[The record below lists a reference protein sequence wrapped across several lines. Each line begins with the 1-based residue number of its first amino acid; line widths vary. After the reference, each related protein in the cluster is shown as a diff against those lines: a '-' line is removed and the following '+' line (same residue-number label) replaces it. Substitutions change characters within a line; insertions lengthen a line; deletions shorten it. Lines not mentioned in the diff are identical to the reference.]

1 MFEEHRSPTE
11 QLKELFLQTNH
22 PEVLNRLIQKAG
34 YLVLL
39 DLDIKGL
46 DLLSQ
51 MIFVQHRYDL
61 IFSIDKPRDLKRFLN
76 YVIDKFIIN
85 KEDEADDNLDM
96 DMSSQFVDGVIQA
109 IETCDW
115 EGGRYITKAL
125 VNERYSFINKLLVSE
140 KNNKYRKY
148 YNYYTD
154 LLEAVVKNRT
164 ISNEVILDFI
174 LPEVPDISKYFLKN
188 ICTRFS
194 GENDIFNLVDNI
206 GKVKDRLFRINETGG
221 TVNAE
226 RLLKDSI
233 DMMLNDDVTQDLMFG
248 LFVSVERIASQIIYY
263 RLEEFKLLFERFVLM
278 FKEVKDTVDFYIE
291 SSSENEGTF
300 PLGEINDEISAETIE
315 GLAYCIYHG
324 STIADYNIVKDDRF
338 LMEALSQVSRALG
351 LYIYMGILPE
361 NWIYNDEYYH
371 VLQSQEEASKRTFSN
386 DDTDTG
392 EINLDE
398 FLEGLN

>member
-11 QLKELFLQTNH
+11 QLKELYLQTNH

-34 YLVLL
+34 FLILL

-51 MIFVQHRYDL
+51 MVFVQNRYDL
-61 IFSIDKPRDLKRFLN
+61 IFSIDKPRDLKRFFN

-85 KEDEADDNLDM
+85 KEDEIDENM
-96 DMSSQFVDGVIQA
+96 DIDISSQFVDGVIQA
-109 IETCDW
+109 IEVCDW
-115 EGGRYITKAL
+115 EGGRYVTKAL
-125 VNERYSFINKLLVSE
+125 VNERYSFINRLLASE

-174 LPEVPDISKYFLKN
+174 MPEIPDISKYFLKN
-188 ICTRFS
+188 ICTRFT
-194 GENDIFNLVDNI
+194 GENDIFNVIDNI
-206 GKVKDRLFRINETGG
+206 GKIKDRIFRINETGG
-221 TVNAE
+221 TVDID

-233 DMMLNDDVTQDLMFG
+233 DMMLNDDLTQELMFG
-248 LFVSVERIASQIIYY
+248 LFVSVEKISNQIIYY
-263 RLEEFKLLFERFVLM
+263 RLEEFKLFFERFVLM
-278 FKEVKDTVDFYIE
+278 FKEVKDNVNFYIE
-291 SSSENEGTF
+291 SSAENEGIF
-300 PLGEINDEISAETIE
+300 PLGEINDEISAETID
-315 GLAYCIYHG
+315 GLAYCIFHG

-338 LMEALSQVSRALG
+338 LMDSLAQVSRSLG

-371 VLQSQEEASKRTFSN
+371 VLQSQEDASRRSFSSN
-386 DDTDTG
+386 NDTG
-392 EINLDE
+392 EIDLDE

>member
-1 MFEEHRSPTE
+1 MFEEHRSPSE
-11 QLKELFLQTNH
+11 QLKELYLQTNH

-34 YLVLL
+34 FLVLL

-51 MIFVQHRYDL
+51 MIFVQNKYDL
-61 IFSIDKPRDLKRFLN
+61 IFSIDKPRDLKRFFN

-85 KEDEADDNLDM
+85 KEDEIDENM
-96 DMSSQFVDGVIQA
+96 DVDISSQFVDGVIQA
-109 IETCDW
+109 IEVCDW
-115 EGGRYITKAL
+115 EGGRYVTKAL
-125 VNERYSFINKLLVSE
+125 VNERYSFINRLLASE

-174 LPEVPDISKYFLKN
+174 MPEIPDISKYFLKN
-188 ICTRFS
+188 ICTRFT
-194 GENDIFNLVDNI
+194 GENDIFNVIDNI
-206 GKVKDRLFRINETGG
+206 GKIKDRIYRINETGG
-221 TVNAE
+221 TVDID

-233 DMMLNDDVTQDLMFG
+233 DMMLNDDLTQELMFG
-248 LFVSVERIASQIIYY
+248 LFVSVEKISNQIIYY
-263 RLEEFKLLFERFVLM
+263 RLEEFKLFFERFVLM
-278 FKEVKDTVDFYIE
+278 FKEVKENVNFYIE
-291 SSSENEGTF
+291 SSAENEGVF
-300 PLGEINDEISAETIE
+300 PLGEINDEISAETID
-315 GLAYCIYHG
+315 GLAYCIFHG

-338 LMEALSQVSRALG
+338 LMDSLAQVSRSLG

-371 VLQSQEEASKRTFSN
+371 VLQSQEDASRRSFSN
-386 DDTDTG
+386 NNDTG
-392 EINLDE
+392 EIDLDE

>member
-11 QLKELFLQTNH
+11 QLKELYLQTNH

-34 YLVLL
+34 FLVLL

-51 MIFVQHRYDL
+51 MIFVQNRYDL
-61 IFSIDKPRDLKRFLN
+61 IFSIDKPRDLKRFFN

-85 KEDEADDNLDM
+85 KEDEIDENM
-96 DMSSQFVDGVIQA
+96 DVDISSQFVDGVIQA
-109 IETCDW
+109 IEVCDW
-115 EGGRYITKAL
+115 EGGRYVTKAL
-125 VNERYSFINKLLVSE
+125 VNERYSFINRLLASE

-174 LPEVPDISKYFLKN
+174 MPEIPDISKYFLKN
-188 ICTRFS
+188 ICTRFT
-194 GENDIFNLVDNI
+194 GENDIFNVIDNI
-206 GKVKDRLFRINETGG
+206 GKIKDRIFRINETGG
-221 TVNAE
+221 TVDID

-233 DMMLNDDVTQDLMFG
+233 DMMLNDDLTQELMFG
-248 LFVSVERIASQIIYY
+248 LFVSVEKISNQIIYY
-263 RLEEFKLLFERFVLM
+263 RLEEFKLFFERFVLM
-278 FKEVKDTVDFYIE
+278 FKEVKDNVNFYIE
-291 SSSENEGTF
+291 SSAENEGIF
-300 PLGEINDEISAETIE
+300 PLGEINDEISAETID
-315 GLAYCIYHG
+315 GLAYCIFHG

-338 LMEALSQVSRALG
+338 LMDSLAQVSRSLG

-371 VLQSQEEASKRTFSN
+371 VLQSQEDASRRSFSSN
-386 DDTDTG
+386 NDTG
-392 EINLDE
+392 EIDLDE

>member
-11 QLKELFLQTNH
+11 QLKELYLQTNH

-34 YLVLL
+34 FLVLL

-51 MIFVQHRYDL
+51 MVFVQNRYDL
-61 IFSIDKPRDLKRFLN
+61 IFSIDKPRDLKRFFN

-85 KEDEADDNLDM
+85 KEDEIDENIDV

-109 IETCDW
+109 IEVCDW
-115 EGGRYITKAL
+115 EGGRYVTKAL
-125 VNERYSFINKLLVSE
+125 VNERYSFINRLLASE

-174 LPEVPDISKYFLKN
+174 MPEIPDISKYFLKN
-188 ICTRFS
+188 ICTRFT
-194 GENDIFNLVDNI
+194 GENDIFNVIDNI
-206 GKVKDRLFRINETGG
+206 GKIKDRIFRINETGG
-221 TVNAE
+221 TVDID

-233 DMMLNDDVTQDLMFG
+233 DMMLNDDLTQELMFG
-248 LFVSVERIASQIIYY
+248 LFVSVEKISNQIIYY
-263 RLEEFKLLFERFVLM
+263 RLEEFKLFFERFVLM
-278 FKEVKDTVDFYIE
+278 FKEVKDNVNFYIE
-291 SSSENEGTF
+291 SSAENEGIF
-300 PLGEINDEISAETIE
+300 PLGEINDEISAETID
-315 GLAYCIYHG
+315 GLAYCIFHG

-338 LMEALSQVSRALG
+338 LMDSLAQVSRSLG

-371 VLQSQEEASKRTFSN
+371 VLQSQEDASRRSFSSN
-386 DDTDTG
+386 NDTG
-392 EINLDE
+392 EIDLDE

>member
-11 QLKELFLQTNH
+11 QLKELYLQTNH

-34 YLVLL
+34 FLVLL

-51 MIFVQHRYDL
+51 MVFVQNRYDL
-61 IFSIDKPRDLKRFLN
+61 IFSIDKPRDLKRFFN

-85 KEDEADDNLDM
+85 KEDEIDENM
-96 DMSSQFVDGVIQA
+96 DIDISSQFVDGVIQA
-109 IETCDW
+109 IEVCDW
-115 EGGRYITKAL
+115 EGGRYVTKAL
-125 VNERYSFINKLLVSE
+125 VNERYSFINRLLASE

-174 LPEVPDISKYFLKN
+174 MPEIPDISKYFLKN
-188 ICTRFS
+188 ICTRFT
-194 GENDIFNLVDNI
+194 GENDIFNVIDNI
-206 GKVKDRLFRINETGG
+206 GKIKDRIFRINETGG
-221 TVNAE
+221 TVDID

-233 DMMLNDDVTQDLMFG
+233 DMMLNDDLTQELMFG
-248 LFVSVERIASQIIYY
+248 LFVSVEKISNQIIYY
-263 RLEEFKLLFERFVLM
+263 RLEEFKLFFERFVLM
-278 FKEVKDTVDFYIE
+278 FKEVKDNVNFYIE
-291 SSSENEGTF
+291 SSAENEGIF
-300 PLGEINDEISAETIE
+300 PLGEINDEISAETID
-315 GLAYCIYHG
+315 GLAYCIFHG

-338 LMEALSQVSRALG
+338 LMDSLAQVSRSLG

-371 VLQSQEEASKRTFSN
+371 VLQSQEDASRRSFSSN
-386 DDTDTG
+386 NDTG
-392 EINLDE
+392 EIDLDE

>member
-11 QLKELFLQTNH
+11 QLKELYLQTNH
-22 PEVLNRLIQKAG
+22 PEVLNRLIQRAG
-34 YLVLL
+34 FLVLL
-39 DLDIKGL
+39 DLDVKGL

-51 MIFVQHRYDL
+51 MVFVQNRYDL
-61 IFSIDKPRDLKRFLN
+61 IFSIDKPRDLKRFFN

-85 KEDEADDNLDM
+85 KEDEIDENMDV
-96 DMSSQFVDGVIQA
+96 DMSSQFVDGVIRA
-109 IETCDW
+109 IEVCDW
-115 EGGRYITKAL
+115 EGGRYVTKAL
-125 VNERYSFINKLLVSE
+125 VNERYSFITRLLASE

-174 LPEVPDISKYFLKN
+174 MPEIPDIAKYFLKN
-188 ICTRFS
+188 ICTRFT
-194 GENDIFNLVDNI
+194 GENDIFNVVDNI

-221 TVNAE
+221 SVDSD

-233 DMMLNDDVTQDLMFG
+233 DMMLSDDVTQELLFG
-248 LFVSVERIASQIIYY
+248 LFVSVEKISNQIIYY
-263 RLEEFKLLFERFVLM
+263 RLEEFKLFFERFVLM
-278 FKEVKDTVDFYIE
+278 FKEVKDNVNFYIE
-291 SSSENEGTF
+291 SSAENEGIF
-300 PLGEINDEISAETIE
+300 PLGEINDEISAETMD
-315 GLAYCIYHG
+315 GLAYCLYHG

-338 LMEALSQVSRALG
+338 LMDSLAQVSRSLG

-361 NWIYNDEYYH
+361 NWVYNDEYYH
-371 VLQSQEEASKRTFSN
+371 ILQSQEDASRRSFSN
-386 DDTDTG
+386 NDSG
-392 EINLDE
+392 EIDLDE

>member
-11 QLKELFLQTNH
+11 QLKELYLQTNH

-34 YLVLL
+34 FLVLL

-51 MIFVQHRYDL
+51 MIFVQNRYDL
-61 IFSIDKPRDLKRFLN
+61 IFSIDKPRDLKRFFN

-85 KEDEADDNLDM
+85 KEDEIDENM
-96 DMSSQFVDGVIQA
+96 DVDISSQFVDGVIQA
-109 IETCDW
+109 IEVCDW
-115 EGGRYITKAL
+115 EGGRYVTKAL
-125 VNERYSFINKLLVSE
+125 VNERYSFINRLLASE

-174 LPEVPDISKYFLKN
+174 MPEIPDIAKYFLKN
-188 ICTRFS
+188 ICTRFT
-194 GENDIFNLVDNI
+194 GENDIFNVIDNI
-206 GKVKDRLFRINETGG
+206 GKIKDRIFRIYETGG
-221 TVNAE
+221 TVDID

-233 DMMLNDDVTQDLMFG
+233 DMMLNDDLTQELMFG
-248 LFVSVERIASQIIYY
+248 LFVSVEKISNQIIYY
-263 RLEEFKLLFERFVLM
+263 RLEEFKLFFERFVLM
-278 FKEVKDTVDFYIE
+278 FKEVKENVNFYIE
-291 SSSENEGTF
+291 SSAENEGIF
-300 PLGEINDEISAETIE
+300 PLGEINDEISAETID
-315 GLAYCIYHG
+315 GLAYCIFHG

-338 LMEALSQVSRALG
+338 LMDSLAQVSRSLG

-371 VLQSQEEASKRTFSN
+371 VLQSQEDASRRSYSSN
-386 DDTDTG
+386 NDTG
-392 EINLDE
+392 EIDLDE

>member
-11 QLKELFLQTNH
+11 QLKELYLQTNH
-22 PEVLNRLIQKAG
+22 PEVLNRLIQRAG
-34 YLVLL
+34 FLVLL
-39 DLDIKGL
+39 DLDVKGL

-51 MIFVQHRYDL
+51 MVFVQNRYDL
-61 IFSIDKPRDLKRFLN
+61 IFSIDKPRDLKRFFN

-85 KEDEADDNLDM
+85 KEDEIDENMDV
-96 DMSSQFVDGVIQA
+96 DMSSQFVDGVIRA
-109 IETCDW
+109 IEVCDW
-115 EGGRYITKAL
+115 EGGRYVTKAL
-125 VNERYSFINKLLVSE
+125 VNERYSFIIRLLASE

-174 LPEVPDISKYFLKN
+174 MPEIPDIAKYFLKS
-188 ICTRFS
+188 ICTRFT
-194 GENDIFNLVDNI
+194 GENDIFNVVDNI

-221 TVNAE
+221 SVDSD

-233 DMMLNDDVTQDLMFG
+233 DMMLSDDVTQELLFG
-248 LFVSVERIASQIIYY
+248 LFVSVEKISNRIIYY
-263 RLEEFKLLFERFVLM
+263 RLEEFKLFFERFVLM
-278 FKEVKDTVDFYIE
+278 FKEVKDNVNFYIE
-291 SSSENEGTF
+291 SSAENEGIF
-300 PLGEINDEISAETIE
+300 PLGEINDEISAETMD
-315 GLAYCIYHG
+315 GLAYCLYHG

-338 LMEALSQVSRALG
+338 LMDSLAQVSRSLG

-361 NWIYNDEYYH
+361 NWVYNDEYYH
-371 VLQSQEEASKRTFSN
+371 ILQSQEDASRRSFSN
-386 DDTDTG
+386 NDSG
-392 EINLDE
+392 EIDLDE

>member
-11 QLKELFLQTNH
+11 QLKELYLQTNH

-34 YLVLL
+34 FLVLL

-51 MIFVQHRYDL
+51 MVFVQNRYDL
-61 IFSIDKPRDLKRFLN
+61 IFSIDKPRDLKRFFN

-85 KEDEADDNLDM
+85 KEDEIDENM
-96 DMSSQFVDGVIQA
+96 DIDISSQFVDGVIQA
-109 IETCDW
+109 IEVCDW
-115 EGGRYITKAL
+115 EGGRYVTKAL
-125 VNERYSFINKLLVSE
+125 VNERYSFINRLLASE

-174 LPEVPDISKYFLKN
+174 MPEIPDISKYFLKN
-188 ICTRFS
+188 ICTRFT
-194 GENDIFNLVDNI
+194 GENDIFNVIDNI
-206 GKVKDRLFRINETGG
+206 GKIKDRIFRINETGG
-221 TVNAE
+221 TVDID

-233 DMMLNDDVTQDLMFG
+233 DMMLNDDLTQELMFG
-248 LFVSVERIASQIIYY
+248 LFVSVEKISNQIIYY
-263 RLEEFKLLFERFVLM
+263 RLEEFKLFFERFVLM
-278 FKEVKDTVDFYIE
+278 FKEVKDNVNFYIE
-291 SSSENEGTF
+291 SSAENEGIF
-300 PLGEINDEISAETIE
+300 PLGEINDEISAETID
-315 GLAYCIYHG
+315 GLAYCIFHG

-338 LMEALSQVSRALG
+338 LMDSLAQVSRSLG

-371 VLQSQEEASKRTFSN
+371 VLQSQEDASRRSYSSN
-386 DDTDTG
+386 NDTG
-392 EINLDE
+392 EIDLDE

>member
-11 QLKELFLQTNH
+11 QLKELYLQTNH

-34 YLVLL
+34 FLVLL

-51 MIFVQHRYDL
+51 MIFVQNRYDL
-61 IFSIDKPRDLKRFLN
+61 IFSIDKPRDLKRFFN

-85 KEDEADDNLDM
+85 KEDEIDENMDV

-109 IETCDW
+109 IEVCDW
-115 EGGRYITKAL
+115 EGGRYVTKAL
-125 VNERYSFINKLLVSE
+125 VNERYSFINRLLASE

-174 LPEVPDISKYFLKN
+174 MPEIPDISKYFLKN
-188 ICTRFS
+188 ICTRFT
-194 GENDIFNLVDNI
+194 GENDIFNVIDNI
-206 GKVKDRLFRINETGG
+206 GKIKDRLFRINETGG
-221 TVNAE
+221 TVDID

-233 DMMLNDDVTQDLMFG
+233 DMMLNDDLTQELMFG
-248 LFVSVERIASQIIYY
+248 LFVSVEKISNQIIYY
-263 RLEEFKLLFERFVLM
+263 RLEEFKLFFERFVLM
-278 FKEVKDTVDFYIE
+278 FKEVKENVNFYIE
-291 SSSENEGTF
+291 SSAENEGIF
-300 PLGEINDEISAETIE
+300 PLGEINDEISAETID
-315 GLAYCIYHG
+315 GLAYCIFHG

-338 LMEALSQVSRALG
+338 LMDSLAQVSRSLG

-371 VLQSQEEASKRTFSN
+371 VLQSQEDASRRSYSN
-386 DDTDTG
+386 NNDTG
-392 EINLDE
+392 EIDLDE

>member
-1 MFEEHRSPTE
+1 MFEEHRSPSE
-11 QLKELFLQTNH
+11 QLKELYLQTNH

-34 YLVLL
+34 FLVLL

-51 MIFVQHRYDL
+51 MIFVQNKYDL
-61 IFSIDKPRDLKRFLN
+61 IFSIDKPRDLKRFFN

-85 KEDEADDNLDM
+85 KEDEIDENM
-96 DMSSQFVDGVIQA
+96 DVDISSQFVDGVIQA
-109 IETCDW
+109 IEVCDW
-115 EGGRYITKAL
+115 EGGRYVTKAL
-125 VNERYSFINKLLVSE
+125 VNERYSFINRLLASE

-174 LPEVPDISKYFLKN
+174 MPEIPDISKYFLKN
-188 ICTRFS
+188 ICTRFT
-194 GENDIFNLVDNI
+194 GENDIFNVIDNI
-206 GKVKDRLFRINETGG
+206 GKIKDRIYRINETGG
-221 TVNAE
+221 TVDID

-233 DMMLNDDVTQDLMFG
+233 DMMLNDDLTQELMFG
-248 LFVSVERIASQIIYY
+248 LFVSVEKISNQIIYY
-263 RLEEFKLLFERFVLM
+263 RLEEFKLFFERFVLM
-278 FKEVKDTVDFYIE
+278 FKEVKDNVNFYIE
-291 SSSENEGTF
+291 SSAENEGIF
-300 PLGEINDEISAETIE
+300 PLGEINDEISAETID
-315 GLAYCIYHG
+315 GLAYCIFHG

-338 LMEALSQVSRALG
+338 LMDSLAQVSRSLG

-371 VLQSQEEASKRTFSN
+371 VLQSQEDASRRSFSN
-386 DDTDTG
+386 NNDTG
-392 EINLDE
+392 EIDLDE

>member
-11 QLKELFLQTNH
+11 QLKELYLQTNH
-22 PEVLNRLIQKAG
+22 PEVLNRLIQRAG
-34 YLVLL
+34 FLVLL
-39 DLDIKGL
+39 DLDVKGL

-51 MIFVQHRYDL
+51 MIFVQNRYDL
-61 IFSIDKPRDLKRFLN
+61 IFSIDKPRDLKRFFN

-85 KEDEADDNLDM
+85 KEDEIDENMDI
-96 DMSSQFVDGVIQA
+96 DMSSQFVDGVIRA
-109 IETCDW
+109 IEVCDW

-125 VNERYSFINKLLVSE
+125 VNERYSFITRLLASE

-174 LPEVPDISKYFLKN
+174 MPEIPDISKYFLKN
-188 ICTRFS
+188 ICTRFT
-194 GENDIFNLVDNI
+194 GENDIFNVVDNI

-221 TVNAE
+221 SVDSD
-226 RLLKDSI
+226 RLLKESI
-233 DMMLNDDVTQDLMFG
+233 DMMLSDDVTQELLFG
-248 LFVSVERIASQIIYY
+248 LFVSVEKISNQIIYY
-263 RLEEFKLLFERFVLM
+263 RLEEFKLFFERFVLM
-278 FKEVKDTVDFYIE
+278 FKEVKDNVNFYIE
-291 SSSENEGTF
+291 SSAENEGIF
-300 PLGEINDEISAETIE
+300 PLGEINDEISAETID
-315 GLAYCIYHG
+315 GLAYCLYHG

-338 LMEALSQVSRALG
+338 LMDSLAQVSRSLG

-361 NWIYNDEYYH
+361 NWVYNDEYYH
-371 VLQSQEEASKRTFSN
+371 ILQSQEDASKRSFSN
-386 DDTDTG
+386 NDNG
-392 EINLDE
+392 EIDLDE

>member
-11 QLKELFLQTNH
+11 QLKELFLETNH

-34 YLVLL
+34 FLVLL

-51 MIFVQHRYDL
+51 MIFVQNRYDL
-61 IFSIDKPRDLKRFLN
+61 IFSISKPRDLKRFFN
-76 YVIDKFIIN
+76 YVIDKFTIN
-85 KEDEADDNLDM
+85 KEDEIDENMDV

-109 IETCDW
+109 IEVCDW
-115 EGGRYITKAL
+115 EGGRYVTKAL
-125 VNERYSFINKLLVSE
+125 VNERYSFIIRLLASE

-148 YNYYTD
+148 YNYYND

-174 LPEVPDISKYFLKN
+174 LPEIPDISKYFLKN

-194 GENDIFNLVDNI
+194 GENDIFNIVDNI
-206 GKVKDRLFRINETGG
+206 GKVKDRLFKINETGG
-221 TVNAE
+221 TIE
-226 RLLKDSI
+226 CDRLLKESI
-233 DMMLNDDVTQDLMFG
+233 DMMLNDDITQELLFG
-248 LFVSVERIASQIIYY
+248 LFVSVEKISNQIIYY
-263 RLEEFKLLFERFVLM
+263 RLEEFKLFFERFVLM
-278 FKEVKDTVDFYIE
+278 FKEVKDTVNFYIE
-291 SSSENEGTF
+291 SSAENEGIF
-300 PLGEINDEISAETIE
+300 PLGEINDEISAETVE
-315 GLAYCIYHG
+315 GLAYCIFHG
-324 STIADYNIVKDDRF
+324 STISDYNIVKDDRF
-338 LMEALSQVSRALG
+338 LMDSLAQVSRSLG

-361 NWIYNDEYYH
+361 TWVYNDEYFH
-371 VLQSQEEASKRTFSN
+371 VLQSQEDASNRTFVS
-386 DDTDTG
+386 DSETG

>member
-11 QLKELFLQTNH
+11 QLKELYLQTNH

-34 YLVLL
+34 FLILL

-51 MIFVQHRYDL
+51 MIFVQNRYDL
-61 IFSIDKPRDLKRFLN
+61 IFSIDKPRDLKRFFN

-85 KEDEADDNLDM
+85 KEDEIDENM
-96 DMSSQFVDGVIQA
+96 DVDISSQFVDGVIQA
-109 IETCDW
+109 IEVCDW
-115 EGGRYITKAL
+115 EGGRYVTKAL
-125 VNERYSFINKLLVSE
+125 VNERYSFINRLLASE

-174 LPEVPDISKYFLKN
+174 MPEIPDISKYFLKN
-188 ICTRFS
+188 ICTRFT
-194 GENDIFNLVDNI
+194 GENDIFNVIDNI
-206 GKVKDRLFRINETGG
+206 GKIKDRIFRINETGG
-221 TVNAE
+221 TVDID

-233 DMMLNDDVTQDLMFG
+233 DMMLNDDLTQELMFG
-248 LFVSVERIASQIIYY
+248 LFVSVEKISNQIIYY
-263 RLEEFKLLFERFVLM
+263 RLEEFKLFFERFVLM
-278 FKEVKDTVDFYIE
+278 FKEVKDNVNFYIE
-291 SSSENEGTF
+291 SSAENEGIF
-300 PLGEINDEISAETIE
+300 PLGEINDEISAETID
-315 GLAYCIYHG
+315 GLAYCIFHG

-338 LMEALSQVSRALG
+338 LMDSLAQVSRSLG

-371 VLQSQEEASKRTFSN
+371 VLQSQEDASRRSYSSN
-386 DDTDTG
+386 NDTG
-392 EINLDE
+392 EIDLDE

>member
-11 QLKELFLQTNH
+11 QLKELYLQTSH

-34 YLVLL
+34 FLILL

-51 MIFVQHRYDL
+51 MIFVQNRYDL
-61 IFSIDKPRDLKRFLN
+61 IFSIDKPRDLKRFFN

-85 KEDEADDNLDM
+85 KEDEIDENM
-96 DMSSQFVDGVIQA
+96 DVDISSQFVDGVIQA
-109 IETCDW
+109 IEVCDW
-115 EGGRYITKAL
+115 EGGRYVTKAL
-125 VNERYSFINKLLVSE
+125 VNERYSFINRLLASE

-174 LPEVPDISKYFLKN
+174 MPEIPDISKYFLKN
-188 ICTRFS
+188 ICTRFT
-194 GENDIFNLVDNI
+194 GENDIFNVIDNI
-206 GKVKDRLFRINETGG
+206 GKIKDRIFRINETGG
-221 TVNAE
+221 TVDID

-233 DMMLNDDVTQDLMFG
+233 DMMLNDDLTQELMFG
-248 LFVSVERIASQIIYY
+248 LFVSVEKISNQIIYY
-263 RLEEFKLLFERFVLM
+263 RLEEFKLFFERFVLM
-278 FKEVKDTVDFYIE
+278 FKEVKDNVNFYIE
-291 SSSENEGTF
+291 SSAENEGIF
-300 PLGEINDEISAETIE
+300 PLGEINDEISAETID
-315 GLAYCIYHG
+315 GLAYCIFHG

-338 LMEALSQVSRALG
+338 LMDSLAQVSRSLG

-371 VLQSQEEASKRTFSN
+371 VLQSQEDASRRSFSSN
-386 DDTDTG
+386 NDTG
-392 EINLDE
+392 EIDLDE

>member
-61 IFSIDKPRDLKRFLN
+61 IFSIDKPRDLKRFFN

-125 VNERYSFINKLLVSE
+125 VNERYSFINKLLLSE

-174 LPEVPDISKYFLKN
+174 LPEVPDISKYFLKY

-221 TVNAE
+221 TVNSE

-233 DMMLNDDVTQDLMFG
+233 DMMLDDDVTQDLMFG
-248 LFVSVERIASQIIYY
+248 LFVSVERIATQIIYY

-291 SSSENEGTF
+291 SSNENEGTF
-300 PLGEINDEISAETIE
+300 PLGEINDEISAETVE

-338 LMEALSQVSRALG
+338 LMEALSQVSRSLG

-371 VLQSQEEASKRTFSN
+371 VLQSQEEASKRTFSS
-386 DDTDTG
+386 DSVDTG